1 MKMMMVMMIVMQA
14 HESIVW
20 CLAWHP
26 VGHILT
32 TGSNDHTVKF
42 WSRNRPGDSMRDKY
56 NLNTLPPGQE
66 EDYGNL
72 GDLVEHNQQ
81 NTASNVTIPGMAP
94 EDRVEGLSSSSI
106 PGLDFH
112 GPEDPISDR
121 KKQPFSKPI
130 PKSFQANWNTD
141 SAESE
146 RGVKRGFGGQEGMGG
161 GGRGGHGHSQEGS
174 RKENKPPSSTLP
186 LAMLQQ
192 QATAIVAR
200 GQIIPV
206 LPGSALFHSI
216 MGGEGGIKEV
226 LAREF
231 NIGSGGGQG
240 NMGGGGFGMGGG
252 FGGNQGMVGPG
263 GREDRGFGGLG
274 MGGRDGG
281 GGGMGGRDGG
291 GGMGMGGRE
300 GGNFGNRRQNN
311 WDRGGGRNRM

>member
-1 MKMMMVMMIVMQA
+1 MYNIHIIRPYPQA

-26 VGHILT
+26 AGHILT

-66 EDYGNL
+66 EDYGNI
-72 GDLVEHNQQ
+72 GDLVEGSQQ
-81 NTASNVTIPGMAP
+81 GMASSVTIPGMAP
-94 EDRVEGLSSSSI
+94 EDRVEGLATSSI

-112 GPEDPISDR
+112 GPVDPVSDR

-130 PKSFQANWNTD
+130 PKSFQANWDTE
-141 SAESE
+141 SAEQE
-146 RGVKRGFGGQEGMGG
+146 RGVKRTFGGQEGGG
-161 GGRGGHGHSQEGS
+161 VGGSGSAGVGRGTLGHGHSMEGS
-174 RKENKPPSSTLP
+174 RKENKPPSTTLP

-206 LPGSALFHSI
+206 LPGSPLYHSI
-216 MGGEGGIKEV
+216 MGGEAGIKEV

-231 NIGSGGGQG
+231 NIGAGGGQ
-240 NMGGGGFGMGGG
+240 GGFGMGGG
-252 FGGNQGMVGPG
+252 GGIGGNI
-263 GREDRGFGGLG
+263 G
-274 MGGRDGG
+274 MGGQ
-281 GGGMGGRDGG
+281 GGRDDRNFG
-291 GGMGMGGRE
+291 GMGGRE

-311 WDRGGGRNRM
+311 WDRGGRNRM